1 MRETEFREW
10 LEANGAN
17 SVSGRNT
24 RIYAVKTIESNLGA
38 LGFSQSDLD
47 AVWAEKQFE
56 ILRETLAEIK
66 ADAAAD
72 GQRYRIL
79 MPQSEAPVGRL
90 SSWRSWLGQYGRFLE
105 GGGVDMTDAGLI
117 RRHVLETYIEPARTS
132 DQAYAEL
139 VVKDVNDALGLNQA
153 WPNICQALKGRKF
166 LDLADVPPPQW
177 FGADQSTATRFR
189 FDVDRGEYWALTELI
204 GRYGAPIAE
213 TKKMASFQM
222 KDGRQVALD
231 LEATRAQLWL
241 EGTVEPL
248 TAGAVELQPYA
259 ANAPRH
265 SNLPPRLKHSG
276 SDPEPV
282 TLAIVRN
289 SEDLQLLLDHYETG
303 GASLD
308 RQNLNRLKA
317 RFINQFPDFE
327 SGGGFAGRS
336 SYHLQEDDYK
346 RAILERAHQFLG
358 QFNGDPL
365 GLGAALLDL
374 LLGATDLESNLL
386 GWRMVNG
393 LNARRQRHPGLLEEA
408 AGRLALTSD
417 AVSGVEDF
425 IRKTWDVAF
434 AEEGNN
440 PYGDSRTI
448 PSLLAAMTHPAHA
461 IALRTD
467 RFNNLCLALLGERLF
482 GWAPLSVDEYR
493 LAIDLSTKIFALMR
507 NEWGWAPRDLWD
519 VQGFIWATCGSKLEG
534 NAEEMDATPIWIV
547 TARYGDGDGLPRFI
561 ERGEFSLLS
570 DTGSASNKRMAE
582 MRVGDHIFLRD
593 YFHQTS
599 DLPFDANGGRVSAI
613 RIRAK
618 GRIVRESEDGLSVGV
633 EWDEPMEPRV
643 WYFYTLTDPVWGLK
657 APGESPSA
665 DLLRRFLLLG
675 EDQDYERFLNE
686 PFWRDRLFGKPK
698 EAITMTK
705 PTNLILYGPPGT
717 GKTYRTALE
726 AVTLCDGDAD
736 YGEDEEGRAALMQRY
751 GDLVR
756 EKRIEFVTFHQNF
769 GYEDFVEGLRPTTGS
784 SDGQTA
790 GGFELKPEAGIFRRI
805 ADRAAAPV
813 MKADDAFSLDDRS
826 VFKLSLG
833 EAGKAEWE
841 WVFEDSLEEGYAIFG
856 FKDVDWSAERFRD
869 RDAILRELHDRFP
882 DENLTVQ
889 NGDVKSPDRFRNR
902 IQEGDVVIV
911 SKGLNAF
918 RAIGVIEGPY
928 EYAPRPNGR
937 YCHRRKVRWLWDD
950 PDGVDVREISEKRFS
965 LDTVYE
971 LPKARLNTAEIE
983 RLVNAA
989 AASEVEDENAER
1001 EPYVLIID
1009 EINRANISK
1018 VFGELIT
1025 LLEPDKRLGQANA
1038 LTVRLPYSK
1047 REFGVPSNL
1056 HVIGTMNTADRSIA
1070 LLDTALRRRFR
1081 FEEIA
1086 PEPWRL
1092 DTVDGIALPNVL
1104 TVINQRIEYLIDR
1117 DHRIGHAFFMGDGGK
1132 DRRAIDATMR
1142 DKVIPLLQEYFF
1154 EDWSRIASVV
1164 GDGFL
1169 EKTVLKAPPGIQG
1182 EARDSWAV
1190 RDTFLPDA
1198 YDRLL
1203 KGSLPDEGE
1212 GAPTDDDG
1220 DE

>member
-24 RIYAVKTIESNLGA
+24 RVYAVKTIESNLGA

-79 MPQSEAPVGRL
+79 MPQSQAPVGRL

-132 DQAYAEL
+132 DQSYAEL

-282 TLAIVRN
+282 TMAIVRN

-317 RFINQFPDFE
+317 RFLSQFPDFE
-327 SGGGFAGRS
+327 RNGGFS
-336 SYHLQEDDYK
+336 SDEWREKDDPHRVHTMK
-346 RAILERAHQFLG
+346 EITALKQRGVSTSDLG
-358 QFNGDPL
+358 TQV
-365 GLGAALLDL
+365 LDL
-374 LLGATDLESNLL
+374 LGDKRNIHLQHFA
-386 GWRMVNG
+386 
-393 LNARRQRHPGLLEEA
+393 RQRILETIRTAHPGVLEEA
-408 AGRLALTSD
+408 MGKLVAGDGYPSQLAGQFLHAVWPLLQEAATGSNPFAESRIFASLPLALAQPDEAISINYQRFQTFARALCHRALFANAPLREEEYAEANSL
-417 AVSGVEDF
+417 A
-425 IRKTWDVAF
+425 RKTLD
-434 AEEGNN
+434 
-440 PYGDSRTI
+440 I
-448 PSLLAAMTHPAHA
+448 
-461 IALRTD
+461 
-467 RFNNLCLALLGERLF
+467 
-482 GWAPLSVDEYR
+482 
-493 LAIDLSTKIFALMR
+493 MR
-507 NEWGWAPRDLWD
+507 DEWGWRPRDLWD
-519 VQGFIWATCGSKLEG
+519 VQSFIWSTCGSALEDTAG
-534 NAEEMDATPIWIV
+534 ELDPTPIWIV
-547 TARYGDGDGLPRFI
+547 TARYGDEDGLPRFI
-561 ERGEFSLLS
+561 ERGEFSLLEN
-570 DTGSASNKRMAE
+570 TGSSSNKRMAE
-582 MRVGDHIFLRD
+582 MRAGDHIFLRD
-593 YFHQTS
+593 YFHQTH

-618 GRIVRESEDGLSVGV
+618 GRIVRESEDGLNIGV
-633 EWDEPMEPRV
+633 EWDEPAEARV
-643 WYFYTLTDPVWGLK
+643 WYFYTFTDPVWGLK
-657 APGESPSA
+657 PPGERPSA

-675 EDQDYERFLNE
+675 EDQDYDWFLND

-698 EAITMTK
+698 KELSVAK

-717 GKTYRTALE
+717 GKTYRTAQE
-726 AVTLCDGDAD
+726 AVRLCDGDAD
-736 YGEDEEGRAALMQRY
+736 YGNNDEGRAALMARY
-751 GDLVR
+751 GELVK

-769 GYEDFVEGLRPTTGS
+769 GYEDFVEGLRPTTGT
-784 SDGQTA
+784 SDGQTL
-790 GGFELKPEAGIFRRI
+790 GGFELKPEPGIFRRI

-813 MKADDAFSLDDRS
+813 MKADDAFSLQDRS

-856 FKDVDWSAERFRD
+856 FKNVDWSDERFRD

-902 IQEGDVVIV
+902 IREGDVVIV

-918 RAIGVIEGPY
+918 RAIGVVEGPY
-928 EYAPRPNGR
+928 EYAPRPDGR
-937 YCHRRKVRWLWDD
+937 YCHRRKVHWLWDD
-950 PDGVDVREISEKRFS
+950 PEGVDVREISEKRFS

-971 LPKARLNTAEIE
+971 LPKSRLNIAEIE

-989 AASEVEDENAER
+989 AASEVEDESAER
-1001 EPYVLIID
+1001 EPHVLIID

-1025 LLEPDKRLGQANA
+1025 LLEPDKRLGQPNA

-1092 DTVDGIALPNVL
+1092 GAVGDIPLAKVL
-1104 TVINQRIEYLIDR
+1104 TVINERIEYLIDR

-1132 DRRAIDATMR
+1132 ERRAIDATMR

-1169 EKTVLKAPPGIQG
+1169 KKTVLKAPPGIQG

-1190 RDTFLPDA
+1190 RETFLTDA

-1203 KGSLPDEGE
+1203 KGALPDEGE